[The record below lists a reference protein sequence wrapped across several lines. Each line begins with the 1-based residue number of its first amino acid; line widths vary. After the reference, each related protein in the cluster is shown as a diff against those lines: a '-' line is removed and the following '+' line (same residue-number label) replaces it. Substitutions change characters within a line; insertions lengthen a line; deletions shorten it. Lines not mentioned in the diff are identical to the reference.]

1 MSEVLLTSS
10 ETEEEDGDE
19 EYEEET
25 CDEIPASLLSYFEFS
40 RNRAAACEKLVLED
54 LEYLTA
60 LRSTERVTQA
70 NVALVDKDTETINET
85 ADTFDDQNED
95 NSAASGSDADEQE
108 FSTVPNDSRDVVGSE
123 LHLDMERRKREERHF
138 EEELQRIMEMGK
150 LRRKE
155 ADMMELKAQ
164 EKLEREL
171 RLQQERLHDMK
182 QQVEEELKKSRE
194 EQRSLVRRQEEEEK
208 IRKDKERQERIEENL
223 KEHQREDE
231 KRKEAARKQ
240 TEEEERMKEKG
251 RTGTESQLKEEAE
264 ITGSKMEKE
273 ETKAKREE
281 GRRRQEDKR
290 VQEELRMN
298 KEEDKRQKNGNLMEE
313 EQLKRKEE
321 DKRKQAERKAKA
333 EEVGRKKMVEVER
346 TRMEEEEENTN
357 REEEE
362 KKKLEA
368 EVMQIEEELTT
379 KEEEEGRS
387 KKEVHKQLEEV
398 EKRRRVVDQEE
409 STRGETKPREIE
421 NEIKKKSEHMEET
434 SQTTKEENK
443 RTKAVKKEKEEEKE
457 TKQMEEEARGKKKG
471 DGEMR
476 RKMDDVERMTKR
488 VEQHPEQGEKRT
500 EENEEKEKPHQDE
513 RLAIRLST
521 IEMGRNIQENI
532 HVSIHQDI
540 PKNTQQNICDA
551 IHENIHD
558 NMHQKDITQNFLQKQ
573 HENIRQNINENIP
586 QNICKNIQNIHE
598 NTQEKI
604 HLNINEDFQ
613 SLHENTQEKIHLN
626 INEGFQSLH
635 ENIQENAKENIQGNI
650 HPNIHENIHENIQK
664 NIKENI
670 QENIRPIINENNHA
684 NITDNIRPDIQ
695 QNIYEIIQENIRQS
709 IHENIKENIK
719 ENVQENIQPNFHE
732 NIQESIHENH
742 PENIHENIQNSKD
755 NIHENIQESIHQ
767 NINEN
772 NHENILENI
781 RPDIHENLH
790 QNFSSQTWLS
800 QLMDQSKLSWMKVRV
815 PWSEIQ
821 NRTKRRSS
829 VGSRRES
836 RRSARDNDLP
846 PLCPDTLL
854 QAAGRDSLQEVTIL
868 VLEDLPGCNLSTLSQ
883 CARLQSLTLRRC
895 GLKVLEGINQLAEL
909 CYVDVQ
915 ENDISTVDCENMT
928 GLRVLKMG
936 HNKLTS
942 IHGLSGAKNLD
953 VLELSHNSI
962 TRIAGLGS
970 LRRLQRLSLDHNQ
983 LVSTKGLKDVCTLL
997 HLDCSHNHLVG
1008 VESLESNVLLRTLDL
1023 TDNSLI
1029 EPPALLDQVLL
1040 GKLHMDDNSLGSLR
1054 CLLAA
1059 SWLPHL
1065 HTLTLARNR
1074 LTHLPDMSVAVSL
1087 ATLDLSFNCL
1097 SDVQNVCRGL
1107 QGCCSLNEVRL
1118 AGNPLQ
1124 RESSWRC
1131 ALQAA
1136 VSSLKTIDGT
1146 DSDFL
1151 PTGPAVARQIDSA
1164 SDGLLSLIRT
1174 QLEQIGDL
1182 QRQHIEQLSHAEQ
1195 ASHPLDAIKISC
1207 GHLTEALHL
1216 AEEQRRSL
1224 EHTHDRQTSALDET
1238 QGSPV
1243 ATTRSFASEDGEG
1256 KVADGG
1262 SLKSAA
1268 ARSIMVQHRAATI
1281 IQARWR
1287 GLTLR
1292 RRLAAA
1298 LAAVTALQSDD
1309 DAFEVVDVEEFVL
1322 DEAILDQG
1330 WTLSEDAPARR
1341 FSASKQQLP
1350 NELPGFYTQHS
1361 PRLLPPLPTRRHTQA
1376 WEVKECEDKMV
1387 SPHNS
1392 NRKSTSVASDLSER
1406 SERILEEWGFT
1417 NRHTAELMLR
1427 RAQKM
1432 KSKRKPTGPSGH
1444 LEAWRNQP
1452 LTTYQLTVPNR
1463 LARCSTSATRVPQS
1477 EADLGRVRWDQT
1489 REWLRNQNALRH
1501 SKSEHFLPDIS
1512 TDAVAVGRR
1521 RQLAP
1526 VAARPEHQPSGLWTS
1541 NGLSD
1546 QACGANKN
1554 TVESKQDITAAWRKE
1569 ERISFRDEPVCRSS
1583 GWGGGKK
1590 RHKVKH

>member
-10 ETEEEDGDE
+10 ETEGEDGDE

-25 CDEIPASLLSYFEFS
+25 SDEIPASLLSYFEFS
-40 RNRAAACEKLVLED
+40 RSRAAACEKLVLED

-60 LRSTERVTQA
+60 LRSTERVTEA

-95 NSAASGSDADEQE
+95 NSATSGSDADEQE
-108 FSTVPNDSRDVVGSE
+108 FSTVPNDSQDVGGSE
-123 LHLDMERRKREERHF
+123 LHLDMERRKREERDF

-171 RLQQERLHDMK
+171 RLQQERLNDMK
-182 QQVEEELKKSRE
+182 QQVEEELKKSKE
-194 EQRSLVRRQEEEEK
+194 EQRSLVQRQEEEEK
-208 IRKDKERQERIEENL
+208 IRKDKERQKRIEENL
-223 KEHQREDE
+223 KEQQREDE
-231 KRKEAARKQ
+231 KRKEAVRKQ

-251 RTGTESQLKEEAE
+251 RIATESQLKEEAE

-273 ETKAKREE
+273 ERKAKREE
-281 GRRRQEDKR
+281 ERRRQEDKR
-290 VQEELRMN
+290 VQEELRVN
-298 KEEDKRQKNGNLMEE
+298 KEEDKRQKNGNLMEV

-333 EEVGRKKMVEVER
+333 KEVWRKKIVEVER
-346 TRMEEEEENTN
+346 TRKEEEEEKTN

-362 KKKLEA
+362 KRKLEA

-387 KKEVHKQLEEV
+387 KKEVRKQLEEV

-421 NEIKKKSEHMEET
+421 NEIKKSEHMEET
-434 SQTTKEENK
+434 SQKTKEENK
-443 RTKAVKKEKEEEKE
+443 RTKEAVKKEKEEEKE

-500 EENEEKEKPHQDE
+500 EENEEKEKPNQDE
-513 RLAIRLST
+513 RLAIRLSS
-521 IEMGRNIQENI
+521 IEMDRNIQENI
-532 HVSIHQDI
+532 HVSIHQNI

-551 IHENIHD
+551 IHDNIHD
-558 NMHQKDITQNFLQKQ
+558 NMHQKDITQNILQNQ
-573 HENIRQNINENIP
+573 HENIRQNISENIP
-586 QNICKNIQNIHE
+586 QNMCKNIQNIHE
-598 NTQEKI
+598 NMQEKI

-613 SLHENTQEKIHLN
+613 SLHEN
-626 INEGFQSLH
+626 
-635 ENIQENAKENIQGNI
+635 IQENTNKNIQGNI
-650 HPNIHENIHENIQK
+650 HPNIHENTHE

-670 QENIRPIINENNHA
+670 QENIQPIINENNHA

-695 QNIYEIIQENIRQS
+695 QNIYEIIQENTQQS
-709 IHENIKENIK
+709 IHDNIQENIK

-732 NIQESIHENH
+732 NIQESIHEN
-742 PENIHENIQNSKD
+742 IHENHQNSKD
-755 NIHENIQESIHQ
+755 NIQENIPENIHQ

-772 NHENILENI
+772 NHGNILENT
-781 RPDIHENLH
+781 RPDFLENLH
-790 QNFSSQTWLS
+790 QNSSSQTWLS
-800 QLMDQSKLSWMKVRV
+800 QLMDQRRLSWMKVRV
-815 PWSEIQ
+815 SWSEVQ
-821 NRTKRRSS
+821 NRSRRRSS

-854 QAAGRDSLQEVTIL
+854 QAASRDSLQEVTIL

-883 CARLQSLTLRRC
+883 CARLQFLTLRRC

-915 ENDISTVDCENMT
+915 ENDISMVDCENMT

-942 IHGLSGAKNLD
+942 IHGLSGAENLD

-1023 TDNSLI
+1023 TDNSLT

-1040 GKLHMDDNSLGSLR
+1040 GELHMDDNSLGSLR

-1107 QGCCSLNEVRL
+1107 QGCCSLNEVHL

-1131 ALQAA
+1131 TLQAA

-1151 PTGPAVARQIDSA
+1151 PTGSAVARQIDSA

-1243 ATTRSFASEDGEG
+1243 ATTRSFVSEDGEG

-1262 SLKSAA
+1262 SLKSTAA
-1268 ARSIMVQHRAATI
+1268 KSIMVQHRAATI

-1322 DEAILDQG
+1322 DEAILDHG
-1330 WTLSEDAPARR
+1330 WTLSEDAPARS
-1341 FSASKQQLP
+1341 FSASKQQLL

-1392 NRKSTSVASDLSER
+1392 NRKKSASTSVASDLSER

-1463 LARCSTSATRVPQS
+1463 LARRSTSATRVHQS

-1512 TDAVAVGRR
+1512 TDAVGVGRR

-1526 VAARPEHQPSGLWTS
+1526 VAARTEHQPSGLWTS

-1546 QACGANKN
+1546 QACGADKN
-1554 TVESKQDITAAWRKE
+1554 TPGLAVESKQDITAAWRKE